1 MVGPRNILLAL
12 AVVAAIAIGSENA
25 AEEQE
30 DHLDA
35 LELCLDPFPCRTS
48 PHISNKWGVPLA
60 VLRPRAGLSI
70 ACVPAE
76 WYQRGFRSPPPA
88 GPGRRPGRL
97 FLATKLR
104 PFPLNLF
111 YIYSVQL

>member
-12 AVVAAIAIGSENA
+12 AIVSAIAASSENA

-48 PHISNKWGVPLA
+48 PYKRSSLPV
-60 VLRPRAGLSI
+60 
-70 ACVPAE
+70 
-76 WYQRGFRSPPPA
+76 GFRCW
-88 GPGRRPGRL
+88 
-97 FLATKLR
+97 KD
-104 PFPLNLF
+104 
-111 YIYSVQL
+111 QH

>member
-12 AVVAAIAIGSENA
+12 AIVSAIAVSSENA

-48 PHISNKWGVPLA
+48 PYTGPPSN
-60 VLRPRAGLSI
+60 R
-70 ACVPAE
+70 
-76 WYQRGFRSPPPA
+76 Q
-88 GPGRRPGRL
+88 RRPTTAVEL
-97 FLATKLR
+97 LCEEATEMQDKKAKNELMQR
-104 PFPLNLF
+104 
-111 YIYSVQL
+111 QLQSR

>member
-1 MVGPRNILLAL
+1 MAESSRASRRHVNTLAL

-48 PHISNKWGVPLA
+48 PHTG
-60 VLRPRAGLSI
+60 
-70 ACVPAE
+70 
-76 WYQRGFRSPPPA
+76 
-88 GPGRRPGRL
+88 
-97 FLATKLR
+97 
-104 PFPLNLF
+104 
-111 YIYSVQL
+111 